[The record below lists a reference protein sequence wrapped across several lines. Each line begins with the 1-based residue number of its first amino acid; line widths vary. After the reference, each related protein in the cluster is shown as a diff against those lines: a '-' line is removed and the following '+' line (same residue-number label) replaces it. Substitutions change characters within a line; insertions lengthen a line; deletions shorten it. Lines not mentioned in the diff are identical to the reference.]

1 MKVVYYS
8 YYGCYSSPICAYL
21 HLNDKSKIEKEEFFK
36 IPFLFQFD
44 YGQMR
49 FIGKDNNQN
58 EVFIIGM
65 KNFSENIKKT
75 LCDLMEVFKI
85 KEDIIFIDT
94 SHYDVIFFKVLMNL
108 RGKKILTQTIDNF
121 LYNYYLMRH
130 KNIKRFVERYKKI
143 L

>member
-36 IPFLFQFD
+36 IPFLFEID

-49 FIGKDNNQN
+49 YIGKDSNKN

-75 LCDLMEVFKI
+75 LYGLIEIFKI
-85 KEDIIFIDT
+85 EEDIIFIDT
-94 SHYDVIFFKVLMNL
+94 SQYDVIFFKVLISL
-108 RGKKILTQTIDNF
+108 RRKKILTKIIDNF
-121 LYNYYLMRH
+121 LYNYYLIKCNH
-130 KNIKRFVERYKKI
+130 IKRFVESYKKM